1 MTISKLV
8 KLSPKGQLVIPK
20 EIRDALG
27 LKEGDELLATLEGE
41 WLLITRPEHFARATR
56 GLLKGTWAKSRRDLD
71 RYLARERRSWD

>member
-1 MTISKLV
+1 MTISKSV

-41 WLLITRPEHFARATR
+41 RLLITRPEHFARATR
-56 GLLKGTWAKSRRDLD
+56 GLLKGTWGKSRRDLD
-71 RYLARERRSWD
+71 RYLAKERGSWD